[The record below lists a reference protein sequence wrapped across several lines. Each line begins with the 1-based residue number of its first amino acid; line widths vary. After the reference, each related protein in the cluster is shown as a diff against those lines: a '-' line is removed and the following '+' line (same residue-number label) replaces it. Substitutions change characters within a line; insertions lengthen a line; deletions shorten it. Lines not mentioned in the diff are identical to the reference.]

1 MAGAAF
7 GDARGRSPER
17 EPTGKRLVVNAKGD
31 YPSENQQAKRLVV
44 NAKGD
49 NPSENQQAKRLVVKG
64 EGKTPDFVARGR
76 VLMNPPFATS
86 SLEVGF

>member
-44 NAKGD
+44 
-49 NPSENQQAKRLVVKG
+49 KG

>member
-17 EPTGKRLVVNAKGD
+17 EPTG
-31 YPSENQQAKRLVV
+31 KRLVV

>member
-17 EPTGKRLVVNAKGD
+17 EPTG
-31 YPSENQQAKRLVV
+31 KRLVV

-86 SLEVGF
+86 SLEV

>member
-17 EPTGKRLVVNAKGD
+17 EPTG
-31 YPSENQQAKRLVV
+31 
-44 NAKGD
+44 
-49 NPSENQQAKRLVVKG
+49 KRLVVKG